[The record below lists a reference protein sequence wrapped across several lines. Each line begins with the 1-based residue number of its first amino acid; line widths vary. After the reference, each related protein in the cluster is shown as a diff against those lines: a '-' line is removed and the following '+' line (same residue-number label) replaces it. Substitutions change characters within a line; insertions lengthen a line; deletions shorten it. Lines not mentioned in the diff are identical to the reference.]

1 MSPDE
6 RAASGPFRPGD
17 EVEVNIAGLAPVTI
31 TDVLL
36 DLEAHE
42 DWHPAVVSAA
52 LPEGRYAVRVLPLI
66 GAIEV
71 PPVDASRL
79 RRR

>member
-1 MSPDE
+1 MADE
-6 RAASGPFRPGD
+6 TYRVGD
-17 EVEVNIAGLAPVTI
+17 QVEVNIAGLHPITV

-36 DLEAHE
+36 DPEEHG
-42 DWHPAVVSAA
+42 DWHPG
-52 LPEGRYAVRVLPLI
+52 EIVRVLADGRYEVLVTPLV
-66 GAIEV
+66 GAIEI

>member
-1 MSPDE
+1 MADE
-6 RAASGPFRPGD
+6 AYRVGD
-17 EVEVNIAGLAPVTI
+17 QVEVNIAGLSPVTV

-36 DLEAHE
+36 DLEAHD
-42 DWHPAVVSAA
+42 DWHPAEIA
-52 LPEGRYAVRVLPLI
+52 EVLSGGAYTVTVTPLV
-66 GAIEV
+66 GAIEI

>member
-1 MSPDE
+1 MADDVY
-6 RAASGPFRPGD
+6 RTGD
-17 EVEVNIAGLAPVTI
+17 RVEVNIAGLEPVTA
-31 TDVLL
+31 TEVLI
-36 DLEAHE
+36 DPEAHD
-42 DWHPAVVSAA
+42 DWHPA
-52 LPEGRYAVRVLPLI
+52 EIMAVHPDGTYDVLVLPLV

>member
-6 RAASGPFRPGD
+6 RAVGGPFQPGD
-17 EVEVNIAGLAPVTI
+17 EVEVNIAGLAPVAI

-42 DWHPAVVSAA
+42 DWHPAVISEA
-52 LPEGRYAVRVLPLI
+52 LPDGRFAVHVMPLV

-71 PPVDASRL
+71 PAVDASRL